1 MMCLARRTVSLGRG
15 HVMTWLS
22 KPRPNLQAGLVA
34 PRESHR
40 NFAADEGGATA
51 VEFALIATP
60 FFALLFALGQTA
72 MLFWSTQVL
81 ETAVANASR
90 QIYTGQFQSDP
101 TNAGLTAAQLQQKFK
116 ELVCQNVPLKDAATP
131 GSGYVLFDCSKLD
144 VDIQTFGT
152 TWTAPPSSP
161 VSNGVY
167 NPSGYGYQ
175 TPGRGQI
182 VVVRASMEYP
192 TIVPMAS
199 ATGLKSGNQLMMA
212 SAAFLTEP

>member
-1 MMCLARRTVSLGRG
+1 MI
-15 HVMTWLS
+15 WLS
-22 KPRPNLQAGLVA
+22 TPRPTLQAKPEA
-34 PRESHR
+34 PGESGK
-40 NFAADEGGATA
+40 NFAEDEGGATA

-116 ELVCQNVPLKDAATP
+116 DLVCRNVPLKDAATP

-144 VDIQTFGT
+144 VDVQTVGT

-167 NPSGYGYQ
+167 SASSYSYQ

-192 TIVPMAS
+192 TIIPMAS
-199 ATGLKSGNQLMMA
+199 ATGLKSGNQLIMA

>member
-1 MMCLARRTVSLGRG
+1 VLGAFSLSLDRG
-15 HVMTWLS
+15 HLMTWLW
-22 KPRPNLQAGLVA
+22 KPRPTLQFGLVA
-34 PRESHR
+34 PRESGK
-40 NFAADEGGATA
+40 NFAGDERGATA

-101 TNAGLTAAQLQQKFK
+101 TNAGLTAVQLQQKFK
-116 ELVCQNVPLKDAATP
+116 DLVCQNVPLKDPASP
-131 GSGYVLFDCSKLD
+131 SSGYVLFDCSKLD
-144 VDIQTFGT
+144 VDIQTLGT

-167 NPSGYGYQ
+167 SPSGYSYQ